1 LKITLIILKIIKKV
15 KKILCIVIQNLYCH
29 TKLNKKPFLMFCM
42 TGKIFKKIYGQGKKE
57 LIDWWHRN
65 QTPIQ

>member
-1 LKITLIILKIIKKV
+1 
-15 KKILCIVIQNLYCH
+15 
-29 TKLNKKPFLMFCM
+29 MFCM